1 MRPEKRTAARGN
13 HPTQSLI
20 TGAAARL
27 QEIFERLYRH
37 FGPRHWWPAETPFEV
52 IVGAILTQNVAWKNV
67 EKAIANLNRAGLLTP
82 EAVMQATPEELEPHI
97 RPTGYYRVKARKLK
111 AFSDYLQERYGG
123 SLEVMFAQPLELL
136 RTEILDVFGIGPETA
151 DAILCYA
158 GNYPIMVMDAYTR
171 RVFSRLGFLT
181 AKVSYQEMQ
190 DFFMTNLPR
199 DNRLY
204 NEYHA
209 LIDALANRI
218 CLKKEPACDRCP
230 LGAIC
235 PRIGVAGTG

>member
-1 MRPEKRTAARGN
+1 MQPIERTAALDS
-13 HPTQSLI
+13 HPSQVLNTRM
-20 TGAAARL
+20 ADRL
-27 QEIFERLYRH
+27 QEIYARLYRH

-67 EKAIANLNRAGLLTP
+67 EKAIANLKGAGLLTP
-82 EAVMQATPEELEPHI
+82 EAMQRATPEELEPHI

-111 AFSDYLQERYGG
+111 AFSDYLHERYGG
-123 SLEVMFAQPLELL
+123 SLEAMFAQPLERL
-136 RTEILDVFGIGPETA
+136 RKEILAVFGIGPETA

-171 RVFSRLGFLT
+171 RVFSRLGFFT
-181 AKVSYQEMQ
+181 AKASYQEMQ
-190 DFFMTNLPR
+190 DFFMANLPR

-218 CLKKEPACDRCP
+218 CLKKEPACDLCP
-230 LGAIC
+230 LGDIC
-235 PRIGVAGTG
+235 PPGGVVGKG